1 MDIKIK
7 PSKLSGNVVI
17 PPSKSFA
24 HRALICAALS
34 EGKSIV
40 RNIELSDDIR
50 ATLEALEELGAKSKV
65 GKTSKVENM
74 SIEIEGI
81 QIMNNDVHDINNNI
95 HNMNNNMHIINCN
108 ESGSTLRFMIPIA
121 AALGYKCRFEMSG
134 NLGKRPLDVYY
145 DIFDKNGIKYK
156 RGENYLEI
164 DGNLNA
170 GEYDIPG
177 NISSQFITGML
188 FALSMLE
195 EDSLLKITDK
205 IESKSYIDITLQCL
219 KDFGIEIENNN
230 YRKFRIK
237 GNQKYKC
244 RKEKQG
250 YNKYTV
256 EGDFSQ
262 GAFFLCA
269 DAIGNDV
276 NIKGL
281 RRDSIQGDKA
291 TIDILERMGCE
302 RIYNE
307 CNDIK
312 MKVNSLN
319 STVIDAT
326 DCPDIIPVLS
336 VCAAFANGTTEIVN
350 AKRLRI
356 KECDRLSAIN
366 EELSKL
372 GANIEEREDSLIIY
386 GNGNKKLK
394 GGCEVWSH
402 KDHRICMMLS
412 IASTICEEE
421 IVIKDAECISKSYP
435 RFFEDFEKLGGC
447 VEVIGGD
454 LHE

>member
-50 ATLEALEELGAKSKV
+50 ATLEALEELGA
-65 GKTSKVENM
+65 TSKIENM

-121 AALGYKCRFEMSG
+121 AALGYRCRFEMSG

-145 DIFDKNGIKYK
+145 DIFDKNGVKYEK
-156 RGENYLEI
+156 GENYLEI
-164 DGNLNA
+164 DGKLGA

-188 FALSMLE
+188 FALSILE
-195 EDSLLKITDK
+195 ENSVLKVTDN
-205 IESKSYIDITLQCL
+205 IESKSYIDITLQSMN
-219 KDFGIEIENNN
+219 DFGIEIEHDD
-230 YRKFRIK
+230 YRMFRIK
-237 GNQKYKC
+237 SNQKYNCKRENLDC
-244 RKEKQG
+244 NE
-250 YNKYTV
+250 YTV

-276 NIKGL
+276 NVKGL

-291 TIDILERMGCE
+291 TVDILERMGCE
-302 RIYNE
+302 RVYDE
-307 CNDIK
+307 CDHIK

-336 VCAAFANGTTEIVN
+336 VCAAFANGTT
-350 AKRLRI
+350 
-356 KECDRLSAIN
+356 
-366 EELSKL
+366 
-372 GANIEEREDSLIIY
+372 
-386 GNGNKKLK
+386 
-394 GGCEVWSH
+394 
-402 KDHRICMMLS
+402 
-412 IASTICEEE
+412 
-421 IVIKDAECISKSYP
+421 
-435 RFFEDFEKLGGC
+435 
-447 VEVIGGD
+447 
-454 LHE
+454 

>member
-50 ATLEALEELGAKSKV
+50 ATLEALEELGA
-65 GKTSKVENM
+65 TSKIENM

-121 AALGYKCRFEMSG
+121 AALGYRCRFEMSG

-156 RGENYLEI
+156 KGENYLEI
-164 DGNLNA
+164 DGKLNA

-219 KDFGIEIENNN
+219 KDFGIEIEHNN

-237 GNQKYKC
+237 GSQKYKC

-281 RRDSIQGDKA
+281 RKDSIQGDKA

-336 VCAAFANGTTEIVN
+336 VCAAFANGTTEIIN

-372 GANIEEREDSLIIY
+372 GANIEEKEDSLIIY

-394 GGCEVWSH
+394 GGCDIWSH

-412 IASTICEEE
+412 IASTVCEEE
-421 IVIKDAECISKSYP
+421 IIIKDAECISKSYP
-435 RFFEDFEKLGGC
+435 RFFEDFEKIGGC
-447 VEVIGGD
+447 IEVI
-454 LHE
+454 EK

>member
-7 PSKLSGNVVI
+7 PSKLSGNIVI

-50 ATLEALEELGAKSKV
+50 ATLEALEELGA
-65 GKTSKVENM
+65 TSKIENI

-121 AALGYKCRFEMSG
+121 AALGYRCRFEMSG

-156 RGENYLEI
+156 KGENYLEI
-164 DGNLNA
+164 DGKLNA

-219 KDFGIEIENNN
+219 KDFGIEIEHNN

-291 TIDILERMGCE
+291 TLDILERMGCE
-302 RIYNE
+302 KIYNE
-307 CNDIK
+307 SNDIK

-336 VCAAFANGTTEIVN
+336 VCAAFANGTTEIIN

-372 GANIEEREDSLIIY
+372 GASIEEKEDSLIIY

-394 GGCEVWSH
+394 GGCDVWSH

-412 IASTICEEE
+412 IASTVCEEE
-421 IVIKDAECISKSYP
+421 IIIKDAECISKSYP

-447 VEVIGGD
+447 IEVI
-454 LHE
+454 EK

>member
-7 PSKLSGNVVI
+7 PSKLSGNIVI

-50 ATLEALEELGAKSKV
+50 ATLEALEELGA
-65 GKTSKVENM
+65 TSKIENI

-170 GEYDIPG
+170 GEYEIPG

-188 FALSMLE
+188 FALYMLK

-336 VCAAFANGTTEIVN
+336 VCAAFANGTTEIIN

-372 GANIEEREDSLIIY
+372 GASIEEKEDSLIIH

-412 IASTICEEE
+412 IASTVCEEE
-421 IVIKDAECISKSYP
+421 IIIKDAECISKSYP
-435 RFFEDFEKLGGC
+435 RFFEDFEKIGGC
-447 VEVIGGD
+447 IEVI
-454 LHE
+454 EK

>member
-50 ATLEALEELGAKSKV
+50 ATLEALEELGA
-65 GKTSKVENM
+65 TSKIENM

-95 HNMNNNMHIINCN
+95 HGMNNNMHIINCN

-336 VCAAFANGTTEIVN
+336 VCAAFANGTTEIIN

-372 GANIEEREDSLIIY
+372 GASIEEKEDSLIIH

-412 IASTICEEE
+412 IASTVCEEE
-421 IVIKDAECISKSYP
+421 IIIKDAECISKSYP
-435 RFFEDFEKLGGC
+435 RFFEDFEKIGGC
-447 VEVIGGD
+447 IEVI
-454 LHE
+454 EK

>member
-7 PSKLSGNVVI
+7 PSKLSGEVTI

-34 EGKSIV
+34 EGKSIIN
-40 RNIELSDDIR
+40 NIELSDDIK
-50 ATLEALEELGAKSKV
+50 ATLDAVKSFGAVSKV
-65 GKTSKVENM
+65 GDM

-81 QIMNNDVHDINNNI
+81 RKNVGEEIETDNDL
-95 HNMNNNMHIINCN
+95 HIIDCN
-108 ESGSTLRFMIPIA
+108 ESGSTLRFMLPIA
-121 AALGYKCRFEMSG
+121 AVLGYKCRFEMSG

-145 DIFDKNGIKYK
+145 NIFDKNGVKYEK
-156 RGENYLEI
+156 GGNYLEI
-164 DGNLNA
+164 DGKLGA
-170 GEYDIPG
+170 GEYNIPG

-188 FALSMLE
+188 FALSQLE
-195 EDSLLKITDK
+195 EDSVVNILDN
-205 IESKSYIDITLQCL
+205 IESKSYIDITLASL
-219 KDFGIEIENNN
+219 KDFGIEIEHND
-230 YRKFRIK
+230 YRQFRIK

-244 RKEKQG
+244 DE
-250 YNKYTV
+250 YTV

-276 NIKGL
+276 NVKGL

-291 TIDILERMGCE
+291 TLEILERMGCD

-307 CNDIK
+307 CDDIK

-412 IASTICEEE
+412 IASTICEED

-454 LHE
+454 LYE

>member
-50 ATLEALEELGAKSKV
+50 ATLEALEELGA
-65 GKTSKVENM
+65 TSKIENI

-121 AALGYKCRFEMSG
+121 AALGYRCRFEMSG

-156 RGENYLEI
+156 KGENYLEI

-291 TIDILERMGCE
+291 TLDILERMGCE

-307 CNDIK
+307 SNDIK

-336 VCAAFANGTTEIVN
+336 VCAAFANGTTEIIN

-372 GANIEEREDSLIIY
+372 GASIEEKEDSLIIH

-412 IASTICEEE
+412 IASTICEED
-421 IVIKDAECISKSYP
+421 IIIKDAECISKSYP
-435 RFFEDFEKLGGC
+435 RFFEDFEKIGGC
-447 VEVIGGD
+447 IEVI
-454 LHE
+454 EK

>member
-50 ATLEALEELGAKSKV
+50 ATLEALEELGA
-65 GKTSKVENM
+65 TSKIENM

-121 AALGYKCRFEMSG
+121 AALGYRCRFEMSG

-281 RRDSIQGDKA
+281 RKDSIQGDKA

-336 VCAAFANGTTEIVN
+336 VCAAFANGTTEIIN

-372 GANIEEREDSLIIY
+372 GASIEEKEDSLIIH

-412 IASTICEEE
+412 IASTICEED
-421 IVIKDAECISKSYP
+421 IIIKDAECISKSYP
-435 RFFEDFEKLGGC
+435 RFFEDFEKIGGC
-447 VEVIGGD
+447 IEVI
-454 LHE
+454 EK

>member
-1 MDIKIK
+1 MDIRIK
-7 PSKLSGNVVI
+7 SSKLSGELTI

-34 EGKSIV
+34 KGKSIIN
-40 RNIELSDDIR
+40 NIELSDDIK
-50 ATLEALEELGAKSKV
+50 ATLEAVKSFGTVSKV
-65 GKTSKVENM
+65 GDM

-81 QIMNNDVHDINNNI
+81 RKNAGEEIETDNDLHVID
-95 HNMNNNMHIINCN
+95 CN

-121 AALGYKCRFEMSG
+121 AVLGYKCRFEMSG

-145 DIFDKNGIKYK
+145 DIFDKNGVKYEK
-156 RGENYLEI
+156 GENYLEI
-164 DGNLNA
+164 DGKLGA

-195 EDSLLKITDK
+195 DDSVINILDN
-205 IESKSYIDITLQCL
+205 IESKSYIDITLASL
-219 KDFGIEIENNN
+219 KDFGIEIEHDN

-244 RKEKQG
+244 KGE
-250 YNKYTV
+250 NTDSNEYTV

-269 DAIGNDV
+269 DAIGNNV
-276 NIKGL
+276 NVKGL
-281 RRDSIQGDKA
+281 RKGSIQGDKA
-291 TIDILERMGCE
+291 TVNILERMGCE
-302 RIYNE
+302 RVYDE
-307 CNDIK
+307 CDDIK

-319 STVIDAT
+319 STIIDAT

-372 GANIEEREDSLIIY
+372 GANIEEREDSLIIH

-435 RFFEDFEKLGGC
+435 RFFEDFERLGGC

>member
-7 PSKLSGNVVI
+7 PSKLSGNIVI

-50 ATLEALEELGAKSKV
+50 ATLEALEELGA
-65 GKTSKVENM
+65 TSKIENI

-291 TIDILERMGCE
+291 TLEILERMGCE

-307 CNDIK
+307 CSDIK

-336 VCAAFANGTTEIVN
+336 VCAAFANGTTEIIN

-372 GANIEEREDSLIIY
+372 GASIEEKEDSLIIH

-412 IASTICEEE
+412 IASTICEED
-421 IVIKDAECISKSYP
+421 IIIKDAECISKSYP
-435 RFFEDFEKLGGC
+435 RFFEDFEKIGGC
-447 VEVIGGD
+447 IEVI
-454 LHE
+454 EK

>member
-7 PSKLSGNVVI
+7 QSKLSGDVTI

-34 EGKSIV
+34 KGKSIIN
-40 RNIELSDDIR
+40 NIELSDDIK
-50 ATLEALEELGAKSKV
+50 ATLDAVKSFGAISKV
-65 GKTSKVENM
+65 GDM

-81 QIMNNDVHDINNNI
+81 RKNVGEEIETDNDL
-95 HNMNNNMHIINCN
+95 HIIDCN

-121 AALGYKCRFEMSG
+121 AVLGYKCRFEMSG

-145 DIFDKNGIKYK
+145 DIFEKNGVKYEK
-156 RGENYLEI
+156 GENYLEI
-164 DGNLNA
+164 DGKLGA

-188 FALSMLE
+188 FALSILE
-195 EDSLLKITDK
+195 ENSVLKVTDN
-205 IESKSYIDITLQCL
+205 IESKSYIDITLQSM
-219 KDFGIEIENNN
+219 KDFGIEIEHDD
-230 YRKFRIK
+230 YRTFRIK
-237 GNQKYKC
+237 GNQKYNCKRENLDC
-244 RKEKQG
+244 NE
-250 YNKYTV
+250 YTV

-276 NIKGL
+276 NVKGL

-291 TIDILERMGCE
+291 TVDILERMGCE
-302 RIYNE
+302 RVYDE
-307 CNDIK
+307 CDHIK

-319 STVIDAT
+319 STIIDAT

-372 GANIEEREDSLIIY
+372 GANIEEREDSLIIH
-386 GNGNKKLK
+386 GNGNKRLK

>member
-50 ATLEALEELGAKSKV
+50 ATLEALEELGA
-65 GKTSKVENM
+65 TSKIENM

-121 AALGYKCRFEMSG
+121 AALGYRCRFEMSG

-156 RGENYLEI
+156 KGENYLEI
-164 DGNLNA
+164 DGKLNA

-219 KDFGIEIENNN
+219 KDFGIEIEHDD
-230 YRKFRIK
+230 YMEFRIK

-281 RRDSIQGDKA
+281 RKDSIQGDKA

-336 VCAAFANGTTEIVN
+336 VCAAFANGTTEIIN

-372 GANIEEREDSLIIY
+372 GASIEEKEDSLIIH

-412 IASTICEEE
+412 IASTICEED
-421 IVIKDAECISKSYP
+421 IIIKDAECISKSYP
-435 RFFEDFEKLGGC
+435 RFFEDFEKIGGC
-447 VEVIGGD
+447 IEVI
-454 LHE
+454 EK

>member
-81 QIMNNDVHDINNNI
+81 RIMNNDVHDINNNI

-121 AALGYKCRFEMSG
+121 AALGYRCRFEMSG

-219 KDFGIEIENNN
+219 KDFGIEIEHNN

-269 DAIGNDV
+269 DAIGNHV

-291 TIDILERMGCE
+291 TLEILERMGC
-302 RIYNE
+302 
-307 CNDIK
+307 
-312 MKVNSLN
+312 
-319 STVIDAT
+319 
-326 DCPDIIPVLS
+326 
-336 VCAAFANGTTEIVN
+336 
-350 AKRLRI
+350 
-356 KECDRLSAIN
+356 
-366 EELSKL
+366 
-372 GANIEEREDSLIIY
+372 RENL
-386 GNGNKKLK
+386 
-394 GGCEVWSH
+394 
-402 KDHRICMMLS
+402 
-412 IASTICEEE
+412 
-421 IVIKDAECISKSYP
+421 
-435 RFFEDFEKLGGC
+435 
-447 VEVIGGD
+447 
-454 LHE
+454 

>member
-7 PSKLSGNVVI
+7 PSKLSGNIVI

-50 ATLEALEELGAKSKV
+50 ATLEALEELGA
-65 GKTSKVENM
+65 TSKIENM
-74 SIEIEGI
+74 SVEIEGI

-95 HNMNNNMHIINCN
+95 HGMNNNMHIINCN

-164 DGNLNA
+164 DGKLNA

-188 FALSMLE
+188 FALYMLK

-219 KDFGIEIENNN
+219 KDFGIEIEHNN

-307 CNDIK
+307 INDIK

-336 VCAAFANGTTEIVN
+336 VCAAFANGKTEIIN

-372 GANIEEREDSLIIY
+372 GASIEEKEDSLIIH

-412 IASTICEEE
+412 IASTICEED
-421 IVIKDAECISKSYP
+421 IIIKDAECISKSYP
-435 RFFEDFEKLGGC
+435 RFFEDFEKIGGC
-447 VEVIGGD
+447 IEVI
-454 LHE
+454 EK

>member
-81 QIMNNDVHDINNNI
+81 RIMNNDVHDINNNI
-95 HNMNNNMHIINCN
+95 HGMNNNMHIINCN

-156 RGENYLEI
+156 KGESYLEI
-164 DGNLNA
+164 DGKLNA
-170 GEYDIPG
+170 GEYEIPG

-219 KDFGIEIENNN
+219 KDFGIEIEHNN

-312 MKVNSLN
+312 MKVNFLN

-336 VCAAFANGTTEIVN
+336 VCAAFANGTTEIIN

-372 GANIEEREDSLIIY
+372 GASIEEKEDSLIIH

-412 IASTICEEE
+412 IASTICEED
-421 IVIKDAECISKSYP
+421 IIIKDAECISKSYP
-435 RFFEDFEKLGGC
+435 RFFEDFEKIGGC
-447 VEVIGGD
+447 IEVI
-454 LHE
+454 EK

>member
-1 MDIKIK
+1 MDIRIK
-7 PSKLSGNVVI
+7 SSKLSGELTI

-34 EGKSIV
+34 KGKSIIN
-40 RNIELSDDIR
+40 NIELSDDIK
-50 ATLEALEELGAKSKV
+50 ATLEAVKSFGTVSKV
-65 GKTSKVENM
+65 GDM

-81 QIMNNDVHDINNNI
+81 RKNAGEEIETDNDLHV
-95 HNMNNNMHIINCN
+95 INCN

-121 AALGYKCRFEMSG
+121 AVLGYKCIFEMSG

-145 DIFDKNGIKYK
+145 DIFDKNGVKYEK
-156 RGENYLEI
+156 GENYLEI
-164 DGNLNA
+164 DGKLGA

-195 EDSLLKITDK
+195 DDSVINILDN
-205 IESKSYIDITLQCL
+205 IESKSYIDITLASL
-219 KDFGIEIENNN
+219 KDFGIEIEHDN

-244 RKEKQG
+244 KGE
-250 YNKYTV
+250 NTDSNEYTV

-269 DAIGNDV
+269 DAIGNNV
-276 NIKGL
+276 NVKGL
-281 RRDSIQGDKA
+281 RKGSIQGDKA
-291 TIDILERMGCE
+291 TVNILERMGCE
-302 RIYNE
+302 RVYDE
-307 CNDIK
+307 CDDIK

-319 STVIDAT
+319 STIIDAT
-326 DCPDIIPVLS
+326 DCPDIIPILS

-372 GANIEEREDSLIIY
+372 GANIEEREDSLIIH

>member
-50 ATLEALEELGAKSKV
+50 ATLEALEELGA
-65 GKTSKVENM
+65 TSKIENM

-121 AALGYKCRFEMSG
+121 AALGYRCRFEMSG

-156 RGENYLEI
+156 KGENYLEI
-164 DGNLNA
+164 DGKLNA

-281 RRDSIQGDKA
+281 RKDSIQGDKA

-307 CNDIK
+307 SNDIK

-336 VCAAFANGTTEIVN
+336 VCAAFANGKTEIIN

-372 GANIEEREDSLIIY
+372 GASIEEKEDSLIIH

-412 IASTICEEE
+412 IASTICEED
-421 IVIKDAECISKSYP
+421 IIIKDAECISKSYP
-435 RFFEDFEKLGGC
+435 RFFEDFEKIGGC
-447 VEVIGGD
+447 IEVI
-454 LHE
+454 EK

>member
-50 ATLEALEELGAKSKV
+50 ATLEALEELGA
-65 GKTSKVENM
+65 TSKIENM

-291 TIDILERMGCE
+291 TLDILERMGCE
-302 RIYNE
+302 KIYNE
-307 CNDIK
+307 SNDIK

-336 VCAAFANGTTEIVN
+336 VCAAFANGTTEIIN

-372 GANIEEREDSLIIY
+372 GASIEEKEDSLIIH

-412 IASTICEEE
+412 IASTICEED
-421 IVIKDAECISKSYP
+421 IIIKDAECISKSYP
-435 RFFEDFEKLGGC
+435 RFFEDFEKIGGC
-447 VEVIGGD
+447 IEVI
-454 LHE
+454 EK

>member
-1 MDIKIK
+1 MDIRIK
-7 PSKLSGNVVI
+7 PSKLSGELTI

-34 EGKSIV
+34 EGKNLI
-40 RNIELSDDIR
+40 RNIELSDDIK
-50 ATLEALEELGAKSKV
+50 ATLESVESFGAVSKV
-65 GKTSKVENM
+65 GNM

-81 QIMNNDVHDINNNI
+81 DKGVGEEREIDNDL
-95 HNMNNNMHIINCN
+95 HIINCN

-121 AALGYKCRFEMSG
+121 AALGDKCIFNMKG

-145 DIFDKNGIKYK
+145 RIFEKNDIKYK
-156 RGENYLEI
+156 KGDDYLEI

-170 GEYDIPG
+170 GVYEIPG

-188 FALSMLE
+188 FALSMLK
-195 EDSLLKITDK
+195 EDSIIKIVDN
-205 IESKSYIDITLQCL
+205 IESKSYIDITLECL
-219 KDFGIEIENNN
+219 KDFGIKIEHKN
-230 YRKFRIK
+230 YREFYIK
-237 GNQKYKC
+237 GNQKYDCKK
-244 RKEKQG
+244 KELDFSE
-250 YNKYTV
+250 YTV

-269 DAIGNDV
+269 DAIGNDINV
-276 NIKGL
+276 KGL
-281 RRDSIQGDKA
+281 KKDSIQGDKA
-291 TIDILERMGCE
+291 TVEILERMSCDKVIDDCGS
-302 RIYNE
+302 
-307 CNDIK
+307 IK
-312 MKVNSLN
+312 MNTKSLA
-319 STVIDAT
+319 STIIDAA

-336 VCAAFANGTTEIVN
+336 VCAAFANGKTEIIN

-356 KECDRLSAIN
+356 KECDRLSAIEN
-366 EELSKL
+366 ELSKL
-372 GANIEEREDSLIIY
+372 GAEIEEKEDSLIIY

-421 IVIKDAECISKSYP
+421 IIIKDAECISKSYP
-435 RFFEDFEKLGGC
+435 RFFDDFRKLGGC

>member
-50 ATLEALEELGAKSKV
+50 ATLEALEELGA
-65 GKTSKVENM
+65 TSKIENM

-121 AALGYKCRFEMSG
+121 AALGYRCRFEMSG

-291 TIDILERMGCE
+291 TLEILERMGCE

-307 CNDIK
+307 CSDIK

-336 VCAAFANGTTEIVN
+336 VCAAFANGTTEIIN

-372 GANIEEREDSLIIY
+372 GASIEEKEDSLIIH

-412 IASTICEEE
+412 IASTICEED
-421 IVIKDAECISKSYP
+421 IIIKDAECISKSYP
-435 RFFEDFEKLGGC
+435 RFFEDFEKIGGC
-447 VEVIGGD
+447 IEVI
-454 LHE
+454 EK

>member
-1 MDIKIK
+1 
-7 PSKLSGNVVI
+7 
-17 PPSKSFA
+17 
-24 HRALICAALS
+24 
-34 EGKSIV
+34 
-40 RNIELSDDIR
+40 
-50 ATLEALEELGAKSKV
+50 
-65 GKTSKVENM
+65 M

-81 QIMNNDVHDINNNI
+81 RKNAGEEIETDNDLHV
-95 HNMNNNMHIINCN
+95 INCN

-121 AALGYKCRFEMSG
+121 AVLGYKCRFEMSG

-156 RGENYLEI
+156 KGENYLEI
-164 DGNLNA
+164 YGKLGA

-188 FALSMLE
+188 FVLSMLE
-195 EDSLLKITDK
+195 DDSVINILDN
-205 IESKSYIDITLQCL
+205 IESKSYIDITLASL
-219 KDFGIEIENNN
+219 KDFGIEIEHDE
-230 YRKFRIK
+230 YRKFRVK

-244 RKEKQG
+244 KGE
-250 YNKYTV
+250 NTDSNEYTV

-276 NIKGL
+276 NVKGL

-291 TIDILERMGCE
+291 TLEILERMDCE
-302 RIYNE
+302 RVYNK
-307 CNDIK
+307 CDDIK

-319 STVIDAT
+319 STIIDAT

-372 GANIEEREDSLIIY
+372 GANIEEREDSLIIH

-447 VEVIGGD
+447 VEMIGGD

>member
-1 MDIKIK
+1 MDIRIK
-7 PSKLSGNVVI
+7 PSKLSGELTI

-24 HRALICAALS
+24 HRALICGALS
-34 EGKSIV
+34 EGKSIIN
-40 RNIELSDDIR
+40 NIELSDDIK
-50 ATLEALEELGAKSKV
+50 ATLDAVKSFGAVSKV
-65 GKTSKVENM
+65 SDM

-81 QIMNNDVHDINNNI
+81 RKNAGEEIETDNDLHV
-95 HNMNNNMHIINCN
+95 INCN

-121 AALGYKCRFEMSG
+121 VGLGYKCRFEMSG

-145 DIFDKNGIKYK
+145 DIFDKNGVKYEK
-156 RGENYLEI
+156 GENYLEI
-164 DGNLNA
+164 DGKLGA

-195 EDSLLKITDK
+195 DDSVINILDN
-205 IESKSYIDITLQCL
+205 IESKSYIDITLASL
-219 KDFGIEIENNN
+219 KDFGIEIEHDD
-230 YRKFRIK
+230 YRTFRIK
-237 GNQKYKC
+237 GNQKYNCKGENTDC
-244 RKEKQG
+244 NR
-250 YNKYTV
+250 YTV

-276 NIKGL
+276 NVKGL
-281 RRDSIQGDKA
+281 RRYSIQGDKA
-291 TIDILERMGCE
+291 TVDILERMGCE
-302 RIYNE
+302 RVYDE
-307 CNDIK
+307 CDDIK

>member
-1 MDIKIK
+1 MDIRIK
-7 PSKLSGNVVI
+7 PSKLSGELTI

-34 EGKSIV
+34 EGKSIIN
-40 RNIELSDDIR
+40 NIELSDDIK
-50 ATLEALEELGAKSKV
+50 ATLEAVKSFGAVSKV
-65 GKTSKVENM
+65 SDM

-81 QIMNNDVHDINNNI
+81 HKNAGEEIETDNDLHVID
-95 HNMNNNMHIINCN
+95 CN

-121 AALGYKCRFEMSG
+121 AVLGYKCRFEMSG

-145 DIFDKNGIKYK
+145 DIFDKNGVKYEK
-156 RGENYLEI
+156 GENYLEI
-164 DGNLNA
+164 DGKLWA

-195 EDSLLKITDK
+195 DDSVINILNN
-205 IESKSYIDITLQCL
+205 IESKSYIDITLASL
-219 KDFGIEIENNN
+219 KDFGIEIEHDD
-230 YRKFRIK
+230 YRTFRIK
-237 GNQKYKC
+237 GNQKYNCKGENTDC
-244 RKEKQG
+244 NR
-250 YNKYTV
+250 YTV

-276 NIKGL
+276 NVKGL
-281 RRDSIQGDKA
+281 RKDSIQGDKA
-291 TIDILERMGCE
+291 TVEILERMGCE
-302 RIYNE
+302 RVYNE
-307 CNDIK
+307 CDDIK
-312 MKVNSLN
+312 MEVNSLN

>member
-1 MDIKIK
+1 MDIRIK
-7 PSKLSGNVVI
+7 PSKLSGELTI

-34 EGKSIV
+34 EGKSIIN
-40 RNIELSDDIR
+40 NIELSDDIK
-50 ATLEALEELGAKSKV
+50 ATLDAVKSFGAVSKV
-65 GKTSKVENM
+65 SDM

-81 QIMNNDVHDINNNI
+81 RKNAGEEIETDNDLHV
-95 HNMNNNMHIINCN
+95 INCN

-121 AALGYKCRFEMSG
+121 VGLGYKCRFEMSG

-145 DIFDKNGIKYK
+145 DIFDKNGVKYEK
-156 RGENYLEI
+156 GENYLEI
-164 DGNLNA
+164 DGKLGA

-195 EDSLLKITDK
+195 DDSVINILDN
-205 IESKSYIDITLQCL
+205 IESKSYIDITLASL
-219 KDFGIEIENNN
+219 KDFGIEIEHDE

-237 GNQKYKC
+237 GNQKYNCKG
-244 RKEKQG
+244 E
-250 YNKYTV
+250 NTDSNEYTV

-276 NIKGL
+276 NVKGL
-281 RRDSIQGDKA
+281 RKDSIQGDKA
-291 TIDILERMGCE
+291 TVDILERMGCE
-302 RIYNE
+302 RVYNE
-307 CNDIK
+307 CDDIK
-312 MKVNSLN
+312 MEVNSLN

-336 VCAAFANGTTEIVN
+336 VCAAFTNGTTEIVN

>member
-50 ATLEALEELGAKSKV
+50 ATLEALEELGA
-65 GKTSKVENM
+65 TSKIENM

-121 AALGYKCRFEMSG
+121 AALGYRCRFEMSG

-156 RGENYLEI
+156 KGENYLEI

-291 TIDILERMGCE
+291 TLDILERMGCE

-307 CNDIK
+307 SNDIK

-336 VCAAFANGTTEIVN
+336 VCAAFANGTTEIIN

-372 GANIEEREDSLIIY
+372 GASIEEKEDSLIIH

-412 IASTICEEE
+412 IASTICEED
-421 IVIKDAECISKSYP
+421 IIIKDAECISKSYP
-435 RFFEDFEKLGGC
+435 RFFEDFEKIGGC
-447 VEVIGGD
+447 IEVI
-454 LHE
+454 EK

>member
-7 PSKLSGNVVI
+7 PSKLSGNIVI

-50 ATLEALEELGAKSKV
+50 ATLEALEELGA
-65 GKTSKVENM
+65 TSKIENM

-95 HNMNNNMHIINCN
+95 HGMNNNMHIINCN

-156 RGENYLEI
+156 KGENYLEI

-269 DAIGNDV
+269 DAIGNHV

-291 TIDILERMGCE
+291 TLEILERMGCE

-307 CNDIK
+307 CSDIK

-336 VCAAFANGTTEIVN
+336 VCAAFANGTTAIIN

-372 GANIEEREDSLIIY
+372 GASIEEKEDSLIIH

-412 IASTICEEE
+412 IASTICEED
-421 IVIKDAECISKSYP
+421 IIIKDAECISKSYP
-435 RFFEDFEKLGGC
+435 RFFEDFEKIGGC
-447 VEVIGGD
+447 IEVI
-454 LHE
+454 EK

>member
-291 TIDILERMGCE
+291 TLDILERMGCE

-336 VCAAFANGTTEIVN
+336 VCAAFANGTTEIIN

-372 GANIEEREDSLIIY
+372 GASIEEKEDSLIIH

-412 IASTICEEE
+412 IASTICEED
-421 IVIKDAECISKSYP
+421 IIIKDAECISKSYP
-435 RFFEDFEKLGGC
+435 RFFEDFEKIGGC
-447 VEVIGGD
+447 IEVI
-454 LHE
+454 EK